1 MIPAAGGARLTP
13 LLRLLI
19 GAAAVVIIVFGLRS
33 LAPVLTVFMVAIVV
47 SEVLAPVVLWFTRR
61 GLSGAG
67 ASVLTL
73 ALTLVCGVGLIVL
86 LINSLTTLVQTLP
99 NYKQQLEV
107 LSGQVTT
114 LLARA
119 HVDTSHLGSLSI
131 LNPDRLVGTATSV
144 ASRVILTLG
153 RGIFVLLLVAF
164 MLIDLAV
171 RDSRRPGVP
180 GFRWMA
186 QTESFAG
193 EIRAYMRLTALM
205 AFIGAAANLVLLEVL
220 RVDFAITW
228 AVLAFFVSFI
238 PVVGFVLAMI
248 PPAVIALLQYGWDRA
263 LLVVAGYVLISFIND
278 NIIRPRLI
286 KTGFEMNFVEL
297 FFSLLFWGWVFGPV
311 GTILAVPLTLVVRQ
325 VVARYGRPDPLLG
338 SASLAA

>member
-1 MIPAAGGARLTP
+1 MVPAAGGSRLTP

-19 GAAAVVIIVFGLRS
+19 GAAAIVVIVFGLRS
-33 LAPVLTVFMVAIVV
+33 LAPVLTVFMVAIVLA
-47 SEVLAPVVLWFTRR
+47 EVLAPVVLWFTRR

-107 LSGQVTT
+107 LSGQVAA

-119 HVDTSHLGSLSI
+119 HVDTSHLASLSI

-144 ASRVILTLG
+144 ASQVILTLG

-180 GFRWMA
+180 GFRWMT

-338 SASLAA
+338 SASPAA

>member
-297 FFSLLFWGWVFGPV
+297 CFSLLFWGWVFGPV